1 MKIECDKV
9 LTIDDFDE
17 LYSTWHGRTLTV
29 MGEYIKVSQ
38 SGILSRYF
46 DTIYLFESTGIMI
59 GFKYVGALPECYV
72 STQDGFESDCYVD
85 AAPYLYQDK
94 GKTFAIV
101 KRSYRNIDLRK
112 QVIGLT
118 IIDTSNLMPLD
129 KRYTW
134 PMWDSIESI
143 HNGAVLIKKG
153 ECSYGLASIDKFP
166 TCNLVRNAF
175 LIKQDDYEEN
185 VYLIYSSSMAVDIKR
200 IDFTNKLAKIK

>member
-1 MKIECDKV
+1 MLV
-9 LTIDDFDE
+9 PYLNA
-17 LYSTWHGRTLTV
+17 
-29 MGEYIKVSQ
+29 MSQ
-38 SGILSRYF
+38 PKT
-46 DTIYLFESTGIMI
+46 D
-59 GFKYVGALPECYV
+59 
-72 STQDGFESDCYVD
+72 FESDCYVD

-94 GKTFAIV
+94 GKTFAVV
-101 KRSYRNIDLRK
+101 KRSYRNVDLRK

-134 PMWDSIESI
+134 PMWDIIESI

-175 LIKQDDYEEN
+175 LIKQDDYEGN
-185 VYLIYSSSMAVDIKR
+185 IYLIYSSSKAIDMKQ